1 MDKLLLLCLTGVLG
15 GMINAIA
22 GGGGILM
29 FPALLAAGLPAIV
42 ANATTS
48 LVVWPGAL
56 TSAYNYRKELH
67 KIPSYYLILLIPAFA
82 GSVIG
87 SLTLVHTKSTTF
99 EKLAPWLVVFAV
111 LLLAL
116 QPLIHHFVEVR
127 SGRSLKRHPVRVILV
142 ISLLVF
148 PLAIYGGYFGVG
160 YGIMV
165 LALLGF
171 TNLKSIHQMNGVKN
185 LSGAGIALFST
196 GYFAWH
202 HLISWRAGIAM
213 AIGTAIGGIL
223 GAKLALHAPAKIVH
237 RITVVIGLIVALVLL
252 AKAYL

>member
-1 MDKLLLLCLTGVLG
+1 MITGLAG

-29 FPALLAAGLPAIV
+29 FPALLAAGLPAII

-48 LVVWPGAL
+48 LVVWPGAIS
-56 TSAYNYRKELH
+56 SAYGYRKQLS
-67 KIPSYYLILLIPAFA
+67 KIPAYYLFLLIPALL
-82 GSVIG
+82 GSIIG
-87 SLTLVHTKSTTF
+87 SFTLVHTQNQLF
-99 EKLAPWLVVFAV
+99 ERLAPWLVVFAV
-111 LLLAL
+111 LILAL
-116 QPLIHHFVEVR
+116 QPTIHAFVRSR
-127 SGRSLKRHPVRVILV
+127 SGRKINRHPLRVVLI
-142 ISLLVF
+142 IGCLVF

-171 TNLKSIHQMNGVKN
+171 TNLKNSHQMNGVKN
-185 LSGAGIALFST
+185 LSGAVIALFST

-202 HLISWRAGIAM
+202 HLINWRAGIAM
-213 AIGTAIGGIL
+213 AIGTAIGGTL
-223 GAKLALHAPAKIVH
+223 GARLALRAPAKIIHNV
-237 RITVVIGLIVALVLL
+237 TVVIGFVVALILL

>member
-1 MDKLLLLCLTGVLG
+1 MKIDFLLFLTGVLG

-29 FPALLAAGLPAIV
+29 FPALLATGLPPVI

-56 TSAYNYRKELH
+56 TSAYGYRRELR
-67 KIPSYYLILLIPAFA
+67 KIPSYYLFLLVPALL
-82 GSVIG
+82 GSIIG
-87 SLTLVHTKSTTF
+87 SFTLVHTESRLF
-99 EKLAPWLVVFAV
+99 EHLAPWLVVFAV

-116 QPLIHHFVEVR
+116 QPMIHHFVQSK
-127 SGRSLKRHPVRVILV
+127 SGGRLSRHPLRVLLA
-142 ISLLVF
+142 ISCLVF

-171 TNLKSIHQMNGVKN
+171 SNLKNSHQMNGVKN
-185 LSGAGIALFST
+185 LSGAVIALFST

-202 HLISWRAGIAM
+202 HLIDWRTGVAM
-213 AIGTAIGGIL
+213 AVGTTLGGIF
-223 GAKLALHAPAKIVH
+223 GARLALKAPVKLVH
-237 RITVVIGLIVALVLL
+237 NTTVVIGFIVALVLL
-252 AKAYL
+252 VKAYR